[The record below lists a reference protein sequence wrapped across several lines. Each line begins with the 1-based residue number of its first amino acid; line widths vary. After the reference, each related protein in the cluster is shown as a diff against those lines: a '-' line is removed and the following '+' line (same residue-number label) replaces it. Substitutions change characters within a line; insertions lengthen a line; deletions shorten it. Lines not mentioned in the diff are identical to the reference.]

1 MLNFRKIIALILP
14 NFQKSKTLKTFIV
27 KNKWNKKFV
36 FTKINKKKFVYNNW
50 QFILLIGYIKKE
62 NDLKH
67 EISMI
72 SFTYKYKKKKKRKR
86 DKMKD
91 ENTSDTHEQHDRRFV
106 GWPIHEMHTGHMG
119 NTWLVQTQ
127 SLIEKRAASTRAVQC
142 SLCASRLLSSKPHCR
157 QSMIREGEGE
167 MEGEGG

>member
-27 KNKWNKKFV
+27 KNEWNKKFA

-72 SFTYKYKKKKKRKR
+72 SFTYKYKKKKKEERQNERWEHFRHSRATRSTICRVTYTRNAHGSHGKYVAGA
-86 DKMKD
+86 
-91 ENTSDTHEQHDRRFV
+91 NTEPHREKGGEYTSCPVQFV
-106 GWPIHEMHTGHMG
+106 
-119 NTWLVQTQ
+119 
-127 SLIEKRAASTRAVQC
+127 
-142 SLCASRLLSSKPHCR
+142 RLSIIILETPL
-157 QSMIREGEGE
+157 
-167 MEGEGG
+167 

>member
-50 QFILLIGYIKKE
+50 QFILLIGIKKE

-91 ENTSDTHEQHDRRFV
+91 ENTSDTHE
-106 GWPIHEMHTGHMG
+106 
-119 NTWLVQTQ
+119 
-127 SLIEKRAASTRAVQC
+127 
-142 SLCASRLLSSKPHCR
+142 
-157 QSMIREGEGE
+157 
-167 MEGEGG
+167 

>member
-27 KNKWNKKFV
+27 KNEWNKKFA

-72 SFTYKYKKKKKRKR
+72 SFTYKYKKKKKEERQNERWEHFRHSRVTRSTICRVTYTRNAHGSHGKY
-86 DKMKD
+86 
-91 ENTSDTHEQHDRRFV
+91 
-106 GWPIHEMHTGHMG
+106 
-119 NTWLVQTQ
+119 VQTQ

-157 QSMIREGEGE
+157 QSLIREGEGE